1 MTTPFDILEVDHVVF
16 RVRDI
21 ERSIAFYRDVLGCPV
36 ERENEAFGLYHLRV
50 GRAMIDLVTLDGK
63 LGQAGGVGPGEEGR
77 NVDHI
82 CVDVEPFDE
91 AAIRDHLAKHGI
103 EVSDS
108 GERFGAHG
116 MGPSI
121 YIQDPDGNTIELK
134 GIRKG

>member
-1 MTTPFDILEVDHVVF
+1 MDHVVF

-21 ERSIAFYRDVLGCPV
+21 ARSIAFYRDVLGCPV
-36 ERENEAFGLYHLRV
+36 ERENEPLGLYHLRV
-50 GRAMIDLVTLDGK
+50 GRAMIDLVSLDGK
-63 LGQAGGVGPGEEGR
+63 LGQAGGAGPGKEGR

-91 AAIRDHLAKHGI
+91 AAIREHLASHGI
-103 EVSDS
+103 KVSDS
-108 GERFGAHG
+108 GERFGTHG

-134 GIRKG
+134 GIRKE